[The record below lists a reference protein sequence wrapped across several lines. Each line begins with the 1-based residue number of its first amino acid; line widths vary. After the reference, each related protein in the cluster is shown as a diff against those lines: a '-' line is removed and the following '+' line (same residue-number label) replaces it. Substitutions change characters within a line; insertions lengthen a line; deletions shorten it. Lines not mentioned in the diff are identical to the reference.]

1 MEETRT
7 SLLQTLEDNCLTLED
22 LVHDSVVPACC
33 SGGCMVEPDGHCS
46 HGHPSALEAALMG
59 EEGGF

>member
-7 SLLQTLEDNCLTLED
+7 SLIQALEDNGLTLED
-22 LVHDSVVPACC
+22 VVYDSVVPACC

-46 HGHPSALEAALMG
+46 HGYPSVVEAALAG